1 MYYYKVVVD
10 GQVINYQV
18 TNTPLTD
25 DLLVEM
31 TEAEYNAS
39 VAALLA
45 QAEEEDAAAEQTK
58 DAQIAAL
65 EQENAALLYQ
75 LLTGEEYT
83 DV

>member
-1 MYYYKVVVD
+1 MHYYKQNWDD
-10 GQVINYQV
+10 GTYQTFDDHV
-18 TNTPLTD
+18 NCD
-25 DLLVEM
+25 DLLEISE
-31 TEAEYNAS
+31 TEYNAG

-58 DAQIAAL
+58 DAQIAQL

>member
-1 MYYYKVVVD
+1 MHYYKQNWLGGTYQTFDYPVSCD
-10 GQVINYQV
+10 G
-18 TNTPLTD
+18 
-25 DLLVEM
+25 LLEIS
-31 TEAEYNAS
+31 EAEYNAG

-58 DAQIAAL
+58 DEQIAAL